1 MIKCLDKYQKAYIV
15 RLYNLK
21 KHNIKGISEAYHV
34 SPRTIKRVLVEAG
47 VATTNERSAGEDYQI
62 AHLVK
67 SYGLDLH
74 SLNKVLKAMYEM
86 SA

>member
-21 KHNIKGISEAYHV
+21 KLNVKEISEAYHV
-34 SPRTIKRVLVEAG
+34 SPRTINRVLVEAG

-67 SYGLDLH
+67 SYGLNLH
-74 SLNKVLKAMYEM
+74 SLNNLLKDLYAK
-86 SA
+86 AG